1 MQRKTPCPRCKTS
14 AFTLVELL
22 VSSAIMSIVLAIL
35 LGTMSASLGLW
46 RNTDSA
52 ISADREGRSANV
64 LVHNDLRSAYV
75 PAGKPKLWPSIRSNG
90 TYLAFLTRKAS
101 DYQNTAAGDVG
112 EVCFVE
118 YIVEQNAL
126 KRRVVGSKDTY
137 GGLVAG
143 RFPTGMTNPFQ
154 VLATNIIP
162 AEAAMRRTLVGQ
174 TAKDIAAITPTFVP
188 VTRGWV
194 VEDTNR
200 VVFTNRPDLS
210 TGQIFET
217 NSRPYKVVEM
227 SNNTNTDPVT
237 LDAIAQLLV
246 AEPIFTPTE
255 PGDLPHAIEVN
266 LPAADM
272 GTLANRDLLAN
283 TNILVRNPGFFHFRV
298 TLFPSP

>member
-1 MQRKTPCPRCKTS
+1 MHCINNRAICSNS

-22 VSSAIMSIVLAIL
+22 VSSAVLSIVLVIL

-75 PAGKPKLWPSIRSNG
+75 PIGKPELWPSIQSNG
-90 TYLAFLTRKAS
+90 AYLAFLTRKTS
-101 DYQNTAAGDVG
+101 DYQNTVAGDVG
-112 EVCFVE
+112 EICFVE
-118 YIVEQNAL
+118 YVVEDNAL
-126 KRRVVGSKDTY
+126 KRRVVGSKKTY
-137 GGLVAG
+137 EGLVAG
-143 RFPTGMTNPFQ
+143 RFPTRVTNPFQ

-162 AEAAMRRTLVGQ
+162 AEAAMRRTLVGR
-174 TAKDIAAITPTFVP
+174 TAKDLEAITPTFVP
-188 VTRGWV
+188 VKRGWV

-200 VVFTNRPDLS
+200 VVFTDRPDLS
-210 TGQIFET
+210 VGQIFET
-217 NSRPYKVVEM
+217 NNRPYEVVEM
-227 SNNTNTDPVT
+227 SNNTSTDPAT

-246 AEPIFTPTE
+246 AEPIFKRSE
-255 PGDLPHAIEVN
+255 PDELPHAIEVN

-272 GTLANRDLLAN
+272 GTVANRDLLAN